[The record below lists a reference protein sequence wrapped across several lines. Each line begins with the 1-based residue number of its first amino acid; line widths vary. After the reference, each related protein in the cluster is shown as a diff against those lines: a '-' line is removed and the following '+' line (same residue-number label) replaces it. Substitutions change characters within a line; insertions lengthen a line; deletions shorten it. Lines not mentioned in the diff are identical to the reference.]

1 MNFHAD
7 NENLPAWWS
16 AAMWTMLLNIHERLT
31 QNRIIEIYAAAM
43 DINLPLFN
51 QCPCSKESLKL
62 FRCEFISFEARLSVA
77 MWCCL
82 SCHAAGATRR
92 FSCCVSFAAKFFVHC
107 WCIKKKSSSIIKEW
121 QKIVW
126 LRPSHLGATVLFNIF
141 RLAHGGEIEA
151 ESPLSHSWTSKMMSV
166 EGRIF
171 WADCRAQL

>member
-1 MNFHAD
+1 MKCCHVN
-7 NENLPAWWS
+7 N
-16 AAMWTMLLNIHERLT
+16 AAELSLNMHERLT
-31 QNRIIEIYAAAM
+31 QKRIIEIYAAAM

-107 WCIKKKSSSIIKEW
+107 WCIKNKSISSIIKEW
-121 QKIVW
+121 QEIVW
-126 LRPSHLGATVLFNIF
+126 PRPLLSSVLLYYSTSFALLTVGKLGRNHHSLTRERAKWWASKGAFF
-141 RLAHGGEIEA
+141 
-151 ESPLSHSWTSKMMSV
+151 LSWLWSSAVRW
-166 EGRIF
+166 
-171 WADCRAQL
+171 